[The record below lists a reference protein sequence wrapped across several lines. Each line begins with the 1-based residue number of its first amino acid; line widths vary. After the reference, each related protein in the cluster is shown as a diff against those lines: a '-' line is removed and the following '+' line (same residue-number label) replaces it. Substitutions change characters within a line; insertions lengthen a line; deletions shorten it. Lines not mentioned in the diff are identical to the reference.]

1 VETLQYREHKRGKIL
16 SNTDFNIGERLRT
29 IRKMYGLSQ
38 RTLAKQANV
47 TNGIISMIE
56 QNRNSPSVATLKKIL
71 DAFPI
76 SLAEFFTFGQLVQ
89 EKNVYSADELAEI
102 GSGGFSFRQV
112 GVNLKDKAMQIL
124 HERIEPGA
132 DSGKEMLRHKSEE
145 GGIVLRGQL
154 ELTVGGQTHILGPGD
169 AYYFNSRLPHRFRNI
184 GDETCEII
192 SSCSPPTV

>member
-1 VETLQYREHKRGKIL
+1 
-16 SNTDFNIGERLRT
+16 
-29 IRKMYGLSQ
+29 MYGLSQ
-38 RTLAKQANV
+38 RTLAKRADV

-76 SLAEFFTFGQLVQ
+76 SLADFFTFGQLSQ
-89 EKNVYSADELAEI
+89 EKIVYSADELAEI
-102 GSGGFSFRQV
+102 GRGGFSYRQV
-112 GVNLKDKAMQIL
+112 GVNLKDKAIQIL

-132 DSGKEMLRHKSEE
+132 DSGKDMLRHESEE
-145 GGIVLRGQL
+145 GGIVLKGKL
-154 ELTVGGQTHILGPGD
+154 ELTVGAQTHVLGSGD

-184 GDETCEII
+184 GDEICEII